1 MHPAGLEV
9 DLLPAQAR
17 ELRHALRMPVT
28 QAQKRPI
35 ARPVTACLGLA
46 RGLEE
51 LLDLRQRQVLA
62 GAAIQI

>member
-1 MHPAGLEV
+1 MHQAGLEV

-17 ELRHALRMPVT
+17 ELRHPLRMPVS

-35 ARPVTACLGLA
+35 ARPVTAYLA
-46 RGLEE
+46 RGLKE